1 MNLLHVLAPYFE
13 RYLTLER
20 VHPTATYDYKAR
32 GFSGWPVIEVTMQQ
46 PKCTMGSWLYVAI
59 PEGAQLRAL
68 APQER
73 LYIGSQTGDRM
84 FRGDGMAGRNFHHA
98 QMRLGNGDDTP
109 VKYLREH
116 GRVEIQ
122 RMGEPSMKR
131 ALVEVQAL
139 ASVAGVLE
147 SMRRKHLGYWLE
159 HLVLA
164 VEPKQWRWITA
175 APDREAVRLAAML
188 KG

>member
-1 MNLLHVLAPYFE
+1 
-13 RYLTLER
+13 
-20 VHPTATYDYKAR
+20 
-32 GFSGWPVIEVTMQQ
+32 
-46 PKCTMGSWLYVAI
+46 
-59 PEGAQLRAL
+59 
-68 APQER
+68 
-73 LYIGSQTGDRM
+73 M

-109 VKYLREH
+109 VRYLREH

-122 RMGEPSMKR
+122 RMGEPSIKR

-139 ASVAGVLE
+139 ASVAGALE

-159 HLVLA
+159 HLILA
-164 VEPKQWRWITA
+164 MEPTQWRWNTA
-175 APDREAVRLAAML
+175 APDREAVRLASML